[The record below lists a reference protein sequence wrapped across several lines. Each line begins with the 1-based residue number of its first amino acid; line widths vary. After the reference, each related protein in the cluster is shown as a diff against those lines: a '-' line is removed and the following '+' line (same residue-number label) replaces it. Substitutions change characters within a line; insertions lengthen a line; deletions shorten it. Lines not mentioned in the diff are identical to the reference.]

1 MEPIRM
7 ASNVSNAQQLRLHGP
22 PRCLRLTSTAI
33 PKSGIGTL
41 TLSATGGRG
50 EAMSVPAHI
59 LSRRD
64 EAGELTVKLPEST
77 APGIYSAQLEI
88 AGEQHP
94 VELNVEAEERLIVGP
109 GELEF
114 EGEPGAAAEIKS
126 TLSNRGNVSIVI
138 PTAFTCSI
146 SDDDALEEA
155 FTSTYRQ
162 ETDDALKLFSHWIGK
177 LREGDGGTL
186 KCNVVAGGD
195 ALAPGEQRAVTIKTT
210 LPSKLKPGHVYHG
223 ELELGPLVRLIGV
236 KVNKRERGGRK

>member
-1 MEPIRM
+1 M
-7 ASNVSNAQQLRLHGP
+7 ASNVPNTQQIKLHGP
-22 PRCLRLTSTAI
+22 PRRLQLTSTAI

-41 TLSATGGRG
+41 TLPATGGRG
-50 EAMSVPAHI
+50 EAVSVPAHI
-59 LSRRD
+59 VSRRD
-64 EAGELTVKLPEST
+64 QVGRLTVKLPEST
-77 APGIYSAQLEI
+77 APGVYSAQLEI

-94 VELNVEAEERLIVGP
+94 VELNVEAEERLIVGS

-114 EGEPGAAAEIKS
+114 EAEPGAAAEIKS
-126 TLSNRGNVSIVI
+126 TLSNRGNVSIVL
-138 PTAFTCSI
+138 PASFACRI

-162 ETDDALKLFSHWIGK
+162 ETDDALKLFSHWIRK

-186 KCNVVAGGD
+186 ECSVMAGGD

-223 ELELGPLVRLIGV
+223 VLELGPLVRLIGV
-236 KVNKRERGGRK
+236 KVSKPESRGRK